1 MTDTSLVIDASV
13 LAQIYVR
20 DEDEPFTAIADAL
33 IRQHVTGSIEL
44 VAPQFILYEIP
55 SAIHRAVR
63 RRRLDTRIAHLAIRH
78 FFNLGLRTL
87 GSDRSLPLMIEAAF
101 LRASQLGCH
110 VYDALYLVVAETL
123 GYRFI
128 TADRRLYDQVREQ
141 VDYIVWIEDYRREAE
156 PSS

>member
-13 LAQIYVR
+13 LAQLYVR
-20 DEDEPFTAIADAL
+20 DEDEPFTAVADAL
-33 IRQHVTGSIEL
+33 VRQHSTGSIEL

-63 RRRLDTRIAHLAIRH
+63 RRRLDPRIARLAIRH

-87 GSDRSLPLMIEAAF
+87 GSDRSLPLLIETAF

-141 VDYIVWIEDYRREAE
+141 VDYIVWIEDYRREAD